1 MTHAAGSD
9 SHDETANNIDHFEH
23 AHKMTKE
30 VLEDPESESKVRAG
44 LVKAGRVLRERA
56 QEPGT
61 RQELAKRLLNALT
74 PEQQKEFIENTQ
86 TFTHALAEGMK
97 NNVTGGLRNMWKA
110 AAPSLLPADWVTLE
124 TFNEDE
130 LKTYIAFGAMDV
142 EEHVASLVDSEVKDK
157 AALLRTLSIAI
168 EFIPEVGP
176 VLAEI
181 SGTLGHLAE
190 APGEYLERTLPL
202 IRTEVRAMETLDE
215 REAA

>member
-9 SHDETANNIDHFEH
+9 PHAEAANNNDYIDH
-23 AHKMTKE
+23 AHKATKE
-30 VLEDPESESKVRAG
+30 VLENPESESKVREG
-44 LVKAGRVLRERA
+44 LVKAGRTLRERA

-86 TFTHALAEGMK
+86 TFIHALSEGMK
-97 NNVTGGLRNMWKA
+97 NNVSGGLRNMWKA
-110 AAPSLLPADWVTLE
+110 VAPSLLPQDWVTLE
-124 TFNEDE
+124 SFNEDE
-130 LKTYIAFGAMDV
+130 LKAYVALGAMDV

-157 AALLRTLSIAI
+157 AHFLRTLSIAL
-168 EFIPEVGP
+168 EFIPEIGP

-202 IRTEVRAMETLDE
+202 IRTEVRAMETLE
-215 REAA
+215 QAEAA